1 MNRLTKRGSGIDF
14 DLLDNGNVPTPSP
27 LPQRPRTGV
36 GAISASLT
44 MGRGIQEEN
53 DKLKIRLAEFEGRA
67 FVQELDPKSVRSSAW
82 ANRHEDSF
90 SSPEFL
96 ALKEEIASAG
106 GNTQPIKVRP
116 LQNDPKHQFEIVYG
130 HRRHR
135 ACAEL
140 ELPVIA
146 VVEELSDQQLFLDM
160 ERENRERQDLSPWEQ
175 GVHYRRALDSGLF
188 PSARQLAIQ
197 TGASVGLVSGALAL
211 ADLPAEVVAAFGSP
225 LALQYRFAPL
235 LSQAV
240 ARDRSGVVTR
250 AKKVSASGGVFTPKH
265 VLHELLKL
273 EVPAG
278 EVKQLNGPDGKPA
291 GSFSKDAKGAL
302 TIKLRSG
309 VVSADAE
316 AHLVKFLNSLLKK

>member
-14 DLLDNGNVPTPSP
+14 GVLDDINASTPSP
-27 LPQRPRTGV
+27 LPQRPRSGV

-53 DKLKIRLAEFEGRA
+53 DKLKTRLAEFEGRA
-67 FVQELDPKSVRSSAW
+67 FVEKLDPKSVRPSVW

-90 SSPEFL
+90 SSAEFL
-96 ALKEEIASAG
+96 ALKEEIANAG

-116 LQNDPKHQFEIVYG
+116 LKVDSDHRFEIVYG

-135 ACAEL
+135 ACSEL
-140 ELPVIA
+140 NLPVVA

-225 LALQYRFAPL
+225 LALQYRFASL
-235 LSQAV
+235 LSQAL
-240 ARDRSGVVTR
+240 AQDRSGLVSR
-250 AKKVSASGGVFTPKH
+250 AKKVTASGGVFTPKH

-273 EVPAG
+273 DVQAG
-278 EVKQLNGPDGKPA
+278 DTTKLRSPDGKLI
-291 GSFSKDAKGAL
+291 GSFNKDAKGAL
-302 TIKLRSG
+302 TIKLKSG

-316 AHLVKFLNSLLKK
+316 ARLVEFLNLLFKK